1 MKESW
6 LLALG
11 FAGQAM
17 FAGRFGAQWWASE
30 RLGQSVVPRSFW
42 VLSVA
47 GGLLMLGYAVLRRD
61 PVFILGQAGGLLIY
75 VRNLVLIQRAAQAG
89 SSQAGETCEGER

>member
-11 FAGQAM
+11 FVGQAM
-17 FAGRFGAQWWASE
+17 FAGRLGVQWWMSE
-30 RLGQSVVPRSFW
+30 RKGRSVVPRSFW

-47 GGLLMLGYAVLRRD
+47 GGLLMLGYAMLRRD
-61 PVFILGQAGGLLIY
+61 PVFILGQVGGLLIY

-89 SSQAGETCEGER
+89 SSHASR

>member
-6 LLALG
+6 MLALG
-11 FAGQAM
+11 FVGQAM

-30 RLGQSVVPRSFW
+30 RQGRSVVPLSFW
-42 VLSVA
+42 VLSVT
-47 GGLLMLGYAVLRRD
+47 GGVLMLGYAVLRRD

-89 SSQAGETCEGER
+89 SSQANR

>member
-6 LLALG
+6 MLALG
-11 FAGQAM
+11 FVGQAM
-17 FAGRFGAQWWASE
+17 FAGRFAAQWWASE
-30 RLGQSVVPRSFW
+30 RRGRSVVPLSFW
-42 VLSVA
+42 VLSLA

-61 PVFILGQAGGLLIY
+61 PVFILGQTGGLLIY

-89 SSQAGETCEGER
+89 TSQASR